1 MTDSFDLQRFVDA
14 QAAVYSRVI
23 EELRSGRKQSHWMWF
38 IFPQIAG
45 LGHSE
50 MAQRFAISSSD
61 EALAYLAHP
70 LLGSRLR
77 ECTALINSVEGRS
90 LLDILGSPDDLKFC
104 SSMTLFNAV
113 GSEPEFL
120 AALAKFF
127 DGKADQRTLE
137 LLSVYGHWANHNRA
151 SRQPTR

>member
-23 EELRSGRKQSHWMWF
+23 VELRRGRKQSHWMWF
-38 IFPQIAG
+38 VFPQIAR
-45 LGHSE
+45 LGHSA
-50 MAQRFAISSSD
+50 MAQRFAISSRK
-61 EALAYLAHP
+61 EALDYLAHP

-77 ECTALINSVEGRS
+77 ECTALINAVEGRS

-113 GSEPEFL
+113 GSEPEFS

-137 LLSVYGHWANHNRA
+137 LLSG
-151 SRQPTR
+151 

>member
-14 QAAVYSRVI
+14 QAAVYLRVI
-23 EELRSGRKQSHWMWF
+23 EELRRGRKQSHWMWF
-38 IFPQIAG
+38 VFPQIAG
-45 LGHSE
+45 LGHSA
-50 MAQRFAISSSD
+50 MAQRFAISSRK
-61 EALAYLAHP
+61 EALDYLAHP

-77 ECTALINSVEGRS
+77 ECTALINAVGGRS
-90 LLDILGSPDDLKFC
+90 LRDILGSPDDLKFR

-113 GSEPEFL
+113 GSDPEFS

-137 LLSVYGHWANHNRA
+137 LLSG
-151 SRQPTR
+151 

>member
-23 EELRSGRKQSHWMWF
+23 EELRRGRKQSHWMWF

-45 LGHSE
+45 LGLSE
-50 MAQRFAISSSD
+50 IAQRFAISSRE
-61 EALAYLAHP
+61 EALDYLAHL

-77 ECTALINSVEGRS
+77 KCTAL
-90 LLDILGSPDDLKFC
+90 
-104 SSMTLFNAV
+104 V
-113 GSEPEFL
+113 GSRPKD
-120 AALAKFF
+120 AGTAV
-127 DGKADQRTLE
+127 R
-137 LLSVYGHWANHNRA
+137 VGHWPTIT

>member
-1 MTDSFDLQRFVDA
+1 MTDSFNLQRFVDA
-14 QAAVYSRVI
+14 QAPVYSRVV
-23 EELRSGRKQSHWMWF
+23 EELRRGRKQSHWMWF

-45 LGHSE
+45 LGRSA
-50 MAQRFAISSSD
+50 MAQRFAISSNE

-77 ECTALINSVEGRS
+77 ECTTLVNAAEGRI
-90 LLDILGSPDDLKFC
+90 LDILGSPDNLKFH

-113 GSEPEFL
+113 SSDPEFS

-127 DGKADQRTLE
+127 DGKADPRTLE
-137 LLSVYGHWANHNRA
+137 LLSG
-151 SRQPTR
+151 

>member
-23 EELRSGRKQSHWMWF
+23 EDPRRGRKQSHWMWF

-45 LGHSE
+45 LGLSE
-50 MAQRFAISSSD
+50 IAQRFALSSRE
-61 EALAYLAHP
+61 EALDYLAHP

-77 ECTALINSVEGRS
+77 ECS
-90 LLDILGSPDDLKFC
+90 C
-104 SSMTLFNAV
+104 SSITLFNAV
-113 GSEPEFL
+113 GSEPLFS

-127 DGKADQRTLE
+127 HGKPTKGRWNCCSGRAL
-137 LLSVYGHWANHNRA
+137 ANHNRA

>member
-1 MTDSFDLQRFVDA
+1 MIDSFDLQRFVHA

-23 EELRSGRKQSHWMWF
+23 EELRRGRKQSHWMWF
-38 IFPQIAG
+38 VFPQIAG
-45 LGHSE
+45 LGHSA
-50 MAQRFAISSSD
+50 MAQRFAISSRK
-61 EALAYLAHP
+61 EALDYLAHP

-77 ECTALINSVEGRS
+77 ECSCSSITLINAVEGRS

-137 LLSVYGHWANHNRA
+137 LLSR
-151 SRQPTR
+151 